1 MSYQR
6 KVGGVFPFH
15 YCFVF
20 CSLVRNENIKR
31 PCFYTLQ
38 VRKVYRIRVNIVIV
52 LKCDLLELEIQDS
65 HKKPYCGYVSF
76 RFL

>member
-20 CSLVRNENIKR
+20 CSLVRNVNIKR

-52 LKCDLLELEIQDS
+52 LKCDLLESEIQDS
-65 HKKPYCGYVSF
+65 YKKPYCGYVSF